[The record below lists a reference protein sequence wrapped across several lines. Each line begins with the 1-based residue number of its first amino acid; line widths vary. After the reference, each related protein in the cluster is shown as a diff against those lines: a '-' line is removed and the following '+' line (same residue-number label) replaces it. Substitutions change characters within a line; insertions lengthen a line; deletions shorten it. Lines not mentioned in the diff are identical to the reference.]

1 MGRQRPLIGI
11 VISPPEDGS
20 SYYNLN
26 PQYADAVWRAG
37 GAPLAIP
44 LNPEP
49 DFADQISATIQGLL
63 LTGSKYDMDPQRY
76 GEMPHPRAGE
86 VHANRDAMDRLLL
99 ERAFDLRLPVLGVCH
114 GCQAINVARG
124 GSIVQDIVDEI
135 GPEIDHRMPS
145 GAGEYAH
152 EVTLE
157 PQSALN
163 ESSEASRAMTNSA
176 HHQSI
181 NRVGAGLKVIA
192 CSSDGVIE
200 AVEGATMADH
210 FILGLQWH
218 PERLAAS
225 DALHFRPFQALV
237 AAAELRSNQ

>member
-1 MGRQRPLIGI
+1 MGSARPIIGI
-11 VISPPEDGS
+11 VLSPPEDGS
-20 SYYNLN
+20 PYYNLN
-26 PQYADAVWRAG
+26 PEYADAVWRAG

-49 DFADQISATIQGLL
+49 AFADQVIDTIQGLL
-63 LTGSKYDMDPQRY
+63 LTGSKYDLDPLRY
-76 GEMPHPRAGE
+76 GEQPHPKAGE
-86 VHANRDAMDRLLL
+86 VHQNRDAMDSLLL
-99 ERAFDLRLPVLGVCH
+99 ERAFDQRLPVPGFCH
-114 GCQAINVARG
+114 GCQAMNVAQG
-124 GSIVQDIVDEI
+124 GSIVQDIVAEFGDEVS
-135 GPEIDHRMPS
+135 HRTRS
-145 GAGEYAH
+145 GTGEYAH

-163 ESSEASRAMTNSA
+163 ESSAALRAMTNSA

-192 CSSDGVIE
+192 CTSDGVIE
-200 AVEGATMADH
+200 AVEGDAMADQ

-218 PERLAAS
+218 PGRLAAS